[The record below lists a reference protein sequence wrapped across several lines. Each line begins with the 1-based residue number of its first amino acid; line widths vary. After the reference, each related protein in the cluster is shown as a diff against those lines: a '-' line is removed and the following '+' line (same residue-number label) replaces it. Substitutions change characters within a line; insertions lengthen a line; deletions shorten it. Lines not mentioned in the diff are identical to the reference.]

1 MGKVPEVMLRARG
14 TSRVAVPGDGHTP
27 ERARDTACCVC
38 LCKDGFRDPSRS
50 VPVSGT
56 AIQVKGGFEEFP
68 AQSN

>member
-1 MGKVPEVMLRARG
+1 
-14 TSRVAVPGDGHTP
+14 VPGDGHTP